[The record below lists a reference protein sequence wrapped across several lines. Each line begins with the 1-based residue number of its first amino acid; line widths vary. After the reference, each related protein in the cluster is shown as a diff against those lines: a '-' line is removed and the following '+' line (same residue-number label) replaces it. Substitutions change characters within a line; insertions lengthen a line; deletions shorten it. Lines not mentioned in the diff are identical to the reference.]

1 MDTQAP
7 AINIK
12 DQMHR
17 ARIHRFLFLPSQEIH
32 KPIQHLKYHRT
43 FCSVDFPNYNFP
55 IPPRAKRSLI
65 KKKKKKKVSSNSS
78 TPLIRP
84 IEHIPQEPSEE
95 ITYTHDLPA
104 ITIQPIPSDDRN
116 TWHDKLGFLVPNY
129 LLPYVTEDPIYTSK
143 TQEKIKGRTHTP
155 AEERRRELSLRAQLW
170 GTSSY
175 TLELRESMVSDLT
188 YFQNHVHK
196 EITKMTDRRQFL
208 QTKLDNNKYVSKN
221 TKRLEQLELEFD
233 QFKIDYHSV
242 IDTRAVHH

>member
-155 AEERRRELSLRAQLW
+155 GSQPWFAAIKNRKLLAKSRRKTE
-170 GTSSY
+170 GTFFACTTLGHFFIHFRTSWKHGIRSY
-175 TLELRESMVSDLT
+175 L
-188 YFQNHVHK
+188 F
-196 EITKMTDRRQFL
+196 
-208 QTKLDNNKYVSKN
+208 SKPC
-221 TKRLEQLELEFD
+221 
-233 QFKIDYHSV
+233 S
-242 IDTRAVHH
+242 